1 MVPFLISRATTLP
14 LYHGSTSSGHIKSV
28 KKDMRCGVDASHTY
42 LSVAAH
48 LKIVKELSVLS
59 KGIPIKE
66 LMKLK
71 CITTTRDMI
80 GIE

>member
-1 MVPFLISRATTLP
+1 
-14 LYHGSTSSGHIKSV
+14 
-28 KKDMRCGVDASHTY
+28 MRCGVYASHTY

-48 LKIVKELSVLS
+48 LKIVKELSVQS

>member
-1 MVPFLISRATTLP
+1 
-14 LYHGSTSSGHIKSV
+14 
-28 KKDMRCGVDASHTY
+28 MRCGVYASHTY